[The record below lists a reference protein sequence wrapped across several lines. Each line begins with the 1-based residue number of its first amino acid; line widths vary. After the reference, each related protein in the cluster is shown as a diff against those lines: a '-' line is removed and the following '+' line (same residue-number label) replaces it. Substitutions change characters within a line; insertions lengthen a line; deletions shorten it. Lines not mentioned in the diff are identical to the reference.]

1 MNNVA
6 MYFLDNGYSQHETFW
21 MLVRLI
27 ETILPTDYYFDMM
40 VVMALVAVLNDLIRH
55 QFPEMSKT
63 LEETGLRLEIFAVEW
78 FVTLFTKDISP
89 ILSRIVIELI
99 MIDGVSALVRSAL
112 SFLKIM
118 WQSLQN
124 DKKLYMDQ
132 FQLLDI
138 IRKSAISFADIE
150 KFRNVYEDVYINQYL
165 LQHLMSSYL

>member
-55 QFPEMSKT
+55 QFPEMSKK